1 MRSQIAAQ
9 ARIAAGGCALAA
21 SLGFLAV
28 GSTAAHAA
36 VAASPKATPGQ
47 AALSITTA
55 KGSYA
60 YGGKVKVT
68 VTLKNTVDDRA
79 VKVYATPVG
88 GKAKLIASGQVNAAG
103 KFYPAY
109 FVTHSTKFTAV
120 FAGNKANKAATAS
133 RSVTTQADVL
143 TALSGYTKVVK
154 VNGVT
159 YAIFKGKQVLTLHS
173 KVLPDKAGQCLQ
185 PETQQWDKTAKGAK
199 WDADTKYG
207 CDSLTSDS
215 KDTSP
220 FNLSQ
225 ATGDKYRIRAEYV
238 RSKKDASN
246 LAAVSVWLY
255 FEVEN

>member
-1 MRSQIAAQ
+1 MRAQIVAR

-21 SLGFLAV
+21 GLGFLALP
-28 GSTAAHAA
+28 SAAAHAA
-36 VAASPKATPGQ
+36 VAGSPKVTPGQ
-47 AALSITTA
+47 TALSITTA

-60 YGGKVKVT
+60 YGAKVKIT

-88 GKAKLIASGQVNAAG
+88 GTAKLIASGQVNATG
-103 KFYPAY
+103 KLYPAY
-109 FVTHSTKFTAV
+109 FVTKSTKFTAV

-143 TALSGYTKVVK
+143 AALSGSTKTVK
-154 VNGVT
+154 VGGVT
-159 YAIFKGKQVLTLHS
+159 YAVFTPKQVLTLHS
-173 KVLPDKAGQCLQ
+173 KVLPSKAGQCLQ

-220 FNLSQ
+220 FNLKQ
-225 ATGDKYRIRAEYV
+225 ATGDKYRIRAEYL

-246 LAAVSVWLY
+246 LSTDSAWLY
-255 FEVEN
+255 FEVDN